1 MYSQATL
8 GNKKT
13 YNEEA
18 VMWRLFYVGIFLS
31 ISAVN
36 AEELA
41 MPKSAEDIVR
51 ALSPTPTTSS
61 FGKPKGLGKGIAPLQ
76 RDNATGETVALKTG
90 ALIQFEVDSATI
102 PLNSHNLNWLG
113 EYGKALQG
121 GLAEAVIEIVGH
133 TDSDGSDDYNMG
145 LSLRRA
151 QAVRIFLMETFRVEG
166 SRLLVSGKG
175 ELLPVSD
182 NVSESGKALNRRVE
196 FVRVK

>member
-1 MYSQATL
+1 
-8 GNKKT
+8 
-13 YNEEA
+13 
-18 VMWRLFYVGIFLS
+18 
-31 ISAVN
+31 
-36 AEELA
+36 
-41 MPKSAEDIVR
+41 
-51 ALSPTPTTSS
+51 
-61 FGKPKGLGKGIAPLQ
+61 
-76 RDNATGETVALKTG
+76 
-90 ALIQFEVDSATI
+90 
-102 PLNSHNLNWLG
+102 LG

-175 ELLPVSD
+175 ELSPVSD